1 MAALIEQL
9 RRAIK
14 ESGLSRY
21 AISKATG
28 IDQAQL
34 SNLMSGK
41 AGLGIDNIEKLMN
54 YLGLELTLQ
63 PRKEP
68 KGRK

>member
-1 MAALIEQL
+1 MSALIDQL

-41 AGLGIDNIEKLMN
+41 AGLGLDNIEKLMN